1 MSSTPIYDELAATYL
16 ADLIPAPGEPTG
28 SGEPAVPAV
37 PAVPEQPG
45 EQEVAA
51 TAPESATPA
60 PDRPR
65 PRARPKV

>member
-28 SGEPAVPAV
+28 PGE

-45 EQEVAA
+45 EQEVAT